1 MKNYDFIP
9 HAANTRSCSQ
19 VINLIEAEG
28 AAGYGFYWALLE
40 YLRAQPR
47 YTGDIRAIKNL
58 ARQLRIRIDKAL
70 RVLNDYDLFVVNKID
85 FYYEDCSFVYK
96 GKIATRNWINRAV
109 KENNKQLGAISI
121 IFCSDNYLLK
131 INQDYLNHDY
141 FTDISTF
148 DYCEGNSVSGDLF
161 ISIDMIRA
169 NAEKFGVEFIDELHR
184 VIIHG
189 VMHLVGF
196 KDKTEEEAQ
205 TMRAQENYWL
215 ERFS

>member
-1 MKNYDFIP
+1 M
-9 HAANTRSCSQ
+9 
-19 VINLIEAEG
+19 
-28 AAGYGFYWALLE
+28 
-40 YLRAQPR
+40 
-47 YTGDIRAIKNL
+47 
-58 ARQLRIRIDKAL
+58 
-70 RVLNDYDLFVVNKID
+70 NKID

-96 GKIATRNWINRAV
+96 GKIATRNWINRAI
-109 KENNKQLGAISI
+109 KENNKQPGAISV

-141 FTDISTF
+141 FTDIITF

-196 KDKTEEEAQ
+196 KDKTDKEAQ
-205 TMRAQENYWL
+205 VMRTQENYWL
-215 ERFS
+215 ERF

>member
-1 MKNYDFIP
+1 M
-9 HAANTRSCSQ
+9 
-19 VINLIEAEG
+19 
-28 AAGYGFYWALLE
+28 
-40 YLRAQPR
+40 
-47 YTGDIRAIKNL
+47 
-58 ARQLRIRIDKAL
+58 
-70 RVLNDYDLFVVNKID
+70 NKID

-141 FTDISTF
+141 FTDIITF

-161 ISIDMIRA
+161 ISIDMIRT

-215 ERFS
+215 ERF

>member
-1 MKNYDFIP
+1 M
-9 HAANTRSCSQ
+9 
-19 VINLIEAEG
+19 
-28 AAGYGFYWALLE
+28 
-40 YLRAQPR
+40 
-47 YTGDIRAIKNL
+47 
-58 ARQLRIRIDKAL
+58 
-70 RVLNDYDLFVVNKID
+70 NKID

-96 GKIATRNWINRAV
+96 GQIATRNWINRAV

-141 FTDISTF
+141 FTDIITF

-215 ERFS
+215 ERF